1 MTTGPS
7 DTPEARRRAS
17 ALDAL
22 RGLAIL
28 GMILSGQLPFGENAL
43 PAWMYHAQVPPP
55 EHKWVATLAGITWVD
70 LVFPFFLFALGAA
83 IPLAL
88 SRRLEQGGAKLKVG
102 LFILERGI
110 LLGFFALYV
119 QAIRPYVISDHPS
132 VSTWLVALLGFG
144 LLFPVLMRL
153 PTAWPAV
160 WRWGIRAAGWA
171 SAVVLLALLRYPGG
185 KGFSLERSDII
196 IVVLANMA
204 VFGSLLWWLTRDN
217 LLLRLGV
224 LGILV
229 AIRLSNMPQPL
240 EGWVSEI
247 WRWSPLPWMYRLY
260 YLQYLFIVVPGTIA
274 GDLLREWMQREAVD
288 RASVPGGPNGWSPLR
303 FLAVGLLMLC
313 LTVLLVA
320 GLKARW
326 LVATTLTTFALCAAG
341 WWLMSKPANGI
352 ERLFHRLFNWAIYWL
367 VLGLFFE
374 SYEGGIKKDRATM
387 SYYFVTAGCAICVL
401 IGFSILMDVFHRK
414 RWVQLL
420 IENGQNPMIAYAGIN
435 NLIIPLLA
443 LAGLSPL
450 LSRLVTSPWLSF
462 AKGAIITLL
471 LALSVSFFTKR
482 RIFWR
487 T

>member
-1 MTTGPS
+1 MTAGAGDS
-7 DTPEARRRAS
+7 AEARRRAY

-22 RGLAIL
+22 RGLAVL
-28 GMILSGQLPFGENAL
+28 GMILSGQLPFGEQAL
-43 PAWMYHAQVPPP
+43 PPWMYHAQVPPP
-55 EHKWVATLAGITWVD
+55 RHEWVATLAGITWVD
-70 LVFPFFLFALGAA
+70 LVFPFFLSALGAA

-88 SRRLEQGGAKLKVG
+88 SRRLEQGGAKCKTG
-102 LFILERGI
+102 LFILERGF

-119 QAIRPYVISDHPS
+119 EAIRPYVISDQPT
-132 VSTWLVALLGFG
+132 VKTWLVALLGFG
-144 LLFPVLMRL
+144 LLFPLLMRL
-153 PTAWPAV
+153 PEAWPAT

-171 SAVVLLALLRYPGG
+171 SSVALLALLRYPGG

-204 VFGSLLWWLTRDN
+204 VFGSLLWWLTRRN

-229 AIRLSNMPQPL
+229 AIRLSNMPHPL
-240 EGWVSEI
+240 EGWVSEV
-247 WRWSPLPWMYRLY
+247 WRWSPLPWIYRLY

-274 GDLLREWMQREAVD
+274 GDLLQAWMREEEAE
-288 RASVPGGPNGWSPLR
+288 RAPLPGGPKAWSPLR
-303 FLAVGLLMLC
+303 FLAIGMLMLC
-313 LTVLLVA
+313 LPVLLVV

-326 LVATTLTTFALCAAG
+326 LIPTTLITFALCATG
-341 WWLMSKPANGI
+341 WWLVSKPSNGI
-352 ERLFHRLFNWAIYWL
+352 QRLFHTLFHWATYWL

-374 SYEGGIKKDRATM
+374 PYEGGIKKDRATM

-401 IGFSILMDVFHRK
+401 IGLSIIIDVFRRK

-420 IENGQNPMIAYAGIN
+420 IDNGQNPMIAYAGIN

-443 LAGLSPL
+443 LTTVSPFLS
-450 LSRLVTSPWLSF
+450 SLVTSPWLGF
-462 AKGAIITLL
+462 LHGAIITLL
-471 LALSVSFFTKR
+471 LALSVSFFTKHK
-482 RIFWR
+482 IFWR